1 MNTELLY
8 TIGVGNIR
16 SHISVYLMQI
26 ILYLVA
32 IDMKNPVRGIL
43 TAIFM
48 ASIVAVIDMA
58 LIQYYNSEDAT
69 VGGGTRFIRNIDD
82 KIRVFRRIMIA
93 SYVLSLLVLTLM
105 YLAGAGVASYFI
117 FTAPMSVLIF
127 ISILIAHDYSVNIR
141 YAELKK
147 ANWVFDYNKNPTVRT
162 VSTGLNVGISLFN
175 DESQFIV
182 DETSKQMEID
192 DIFGQLPPGT
202 KMKGSQVKK
211 PDFRE
216 IRFSKEFPYSSAAAF
231 KTIYLKK
238 ESSNDLKLFNMIMK
252 VLSKYSALYLI
263 EDGYVKCLK
272 TTVTLHKEKV
282 NKYIEENEYIK
293 RFVPT
298 KETEVAY
305 ISMMLKP
312 DYSKKSLKRF
322 MAKFSKVV
330 PRYELRQ
337 TNVGLFLTELGEAKE
352 LEEDISY
359 LQQYMSF
366 NLEEYKC
373 LPVEENEEGNFTSL
387 QDKLDHYQRTKN
399 ANKDK
404 LVKTLHRLDI
414 GGGKIYVFIEDL
426 KTLSELDEIVF
437 SKFINRDIKAIFDKY
452 GEDE

>member
-26 ILYLVA
+26 ILYLLT
-32 IDMKNPVRGIL
+32 IDMENPVRGIL
-43 TAIFM
+43 IAIFM
-48 ASIVAVIDMA
+48 ASVISVIDIA
-58 LIQYYNSEDAT
+58 LIHYYNSEDAT
-69 VGGGTRFIRNIDD
+69 VGGGTRLIRNIDD
-82 KIRVFRRIMIA
+82 KIRVFRRIMIV
-93 SYVLSLLVLTLM
+93 SYVVSLLILTLM
-105 YLAGAGVASYFI
+105 FLAGAGIAPYFI
-117 FTAPMSVLIF
+117 FTAPVSILIF
-127 ISILIAHDYSVNIR
+127 FSIMIAHDYSVNVR

-202 KMKGSQVKK
+202 KMKGHQVKK
-211 PDFRE
+211 PEFRE
-216 IRFSKEFPYSSAAAF
+216 IRFSEAFTYSSAAAF
-231 KTIYLKK
+231 KTIYMKK
-238 ESSNDLKLFNMIMK
+238 ESSHDMK
-252 VLSKYSALYLI
+252 VFNLVMKALSKYSALYLI
-263 EDGYVKCLK
+263 EDGYIKCLK

-282 NKYIEENEYIK
+282 NKYIEENDYIK
-293 RFVPT
+293 RFIPT

-322 MAKFSKVV
+322 MAKFSKTV
-330 PRYELRQ
+330 PRYNLRQ
-337 TNVGLFLTELGEAKE
+337 TNIGLFLTELGGENE

-359 LQQYMSF
+359 LQQYMSL
-366 NLEEYKC
+366 NLEEYMC
-373 LPVEENEEGNFTSL
+373 PPQEEESEESYTSL
-387 QDKLDHYQRTKN
+387 QDKLDHYQRTKH

-404 LVKTLHRLDI
+404 LTKTLHRLDI
-414 GGGKIYVFIEDL
+414 GGEKIYVFIEDL

-452 GEDE
+452 GEDD